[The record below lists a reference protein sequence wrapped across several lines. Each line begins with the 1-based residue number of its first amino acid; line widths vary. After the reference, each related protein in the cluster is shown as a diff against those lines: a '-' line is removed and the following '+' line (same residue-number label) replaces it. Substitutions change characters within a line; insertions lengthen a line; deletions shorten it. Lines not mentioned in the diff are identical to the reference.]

1 MINIINKFGIIM
13 GNIYS
18 WAEQECRLACKRENP
33 NFDFDSD
40 DFDYG
45 CSCYK
50 SALKAYKS
58 LVEDEHS
65 GMSFSFTRDILER
78 LMRHEPLTPITDD
91 DFEGGNLIYSDEDL
105 ASMGLK
111 SEIQC
116 PRMSSLFRKE
126 TLDGKITY
134 CDVDRAYCVDVES
147 PSDTFSCGRE
157 TNIVD
162 EMFPI
167 QMPYLPEKGEY
178 KVYVQ
183 TFLTDKKNGDFDT
196 QGVLYLITPDG
207 KRIDINRFYTEK
219 NGKMVEISK
228 EEYDELLEKRLYK
241 ISDLAADNILW
252 TLISNSSSDEEIES
266 REKMWKSLSSSVRN
280 DIESSLREM
289 CVFFENP
296 ENYKYNIFDV
306 RQNLCR
312 GNFDSYKDVNEL
324 VKIGE
329 FLQDILKLLK

>member
-1 MINIINKFGIIM
+1 MSNM
-13 GNIYS
+13 YS

-50 SALKAYKS
+50 SALKAYNS

-91 DFEGGNLIYSDEDL
+91 DFKGGNCIYSDKDL
-105 ASMGLK
+105 QEMGLK

-126 TLDGKITY
+126 TIDGEVTY
-134 CDVDRAYCVDVES
+134 NDVNRAYCIDIEK
-147 PSDTFSCGRE
+147 PSDTFSSSAD
-157 TNIVD
+157 NIVD
-162 EMFPI
+162 ELFPI
-167 QMPYLPEKGEY
+167 KMPYLPEKGKY

-196 QGVLYLITPDG
+196 RGVIYLITPDG
-207 KRIDINRFYTEK
+207 KRIDINRYYTEK
-219 NGKMVEISK
+219 NGEMVEISK
-228 EEYDELLEKRLYK
+228 DEYDELLKRRLDK
-241 ISDLAADNILW
+241 ICNATAENLLW
-252 TLISNSSSDEEIES
+252 TLVSNSSSDDEIER
-266 REKMWKSLSSSVRN
+266 REKMWKSLSSPVRN

-289 CVFFENP
+289 CLFFERP
-296 ENYKYNIFDV
+296 ENYKYNTFSV
-306 RQNLCR
+306 HQNLCR
-312 GNFDSYKDVNEL
+312 GKFDSFEDVDEL
-324 VKIGE
+324 VKIGK
-329 FLQDILKLLK
+329 FLQGILKQLK

>member
-1 MINIINKFGIIM
+1 M
-13 GNIYS
+13 GTYT
-18 WAEQECRLACKRENP
+18 WAEQECRLACKKENP

-58 LVEDEHS
+58 LAEDGHS

-91 DFEGGNLIYSDEDL
+91 DFEGGNYLYPDERL

-126 TLDGKITY
+126 TIDGEVTY
-134 CDVDRAYCVDVES
+134 HDLDRAYCIDMEK
-147 PSDTFSCGRE
+147 PSDTFSSSAS
-157 TNIVD
+157 NIVD
-162 EMFPI
+162 ELFPI
-167 QMPYLPEKGEY
+167 KMPYLPERGKY

-196 QGVLYLITPDG
+196 QGILYLITPEG
-207 KRIDINRFYTEK
+207 KRIDINRYYTEK
-219 NGKMVEISK
+219 EGKLVEISK
-228 EEYDELLEKRLYK
+228 DEYDKLLERRLDK
-241 ISDLAADNILW
+241 ICNTTAEDLLW
-252 TLISNSSSDEEIES
+252 TLIYNSSSDEETEHRKI
-266 REKMWKSLSSSVRN
+266 KWASLSQSIKS
-280 DIESSLREM
+280 DIESSLREL
-289 CVFFENP
+289 CTFFEDP
-296 ENYKYNIFDV
+296 DNYKYNTFKIH
-306 RQNLCR
+306 QNLCK
-312 GNFDSYKDVNEL
+312 GKFNSFTDIDEL
-324 VKIGE
+324 VEIGE
-329 FLQDILKLLK
+329 FLQNILKTLE

>member
-1 MINIINKFGIIM
+1 M
-13 GNIYS
+13 YD
-18 WAEQECRLACKRENP
+18 WAEQECRLACKKENP

-58 LVEDEHS
+58 LAEDGHS

-91 DFEGGNLIYSDEDL
+91 DFKGGSLIYSDEDL

-126 TLDGKITY
+126 TVDGKVTY
-134 CDVDRAYCVDVES
+134 CDVNRAYSINVET

-167 QMPYLPEKGEY
+167 KMPYLPEKEEY
-178 KVYVQ
+178 KVYIQ
-183 TFLTDKKNGDFDT
+183 TFLADKKNGDFDT
-196 QGVLYLITPDG
+196 QGILYLITPEG
-207 KRIDINRFYTEK
+207 KRIDINRYYTEK
-219 NGKMVEISK
+219 AGKMVEISK
-228 EEYDELLEKRLYK
+228 DEYDELLTNRLDK
-241 ISDLAADNILW
+241 ICDTTAENLLW
-252 TLISNSSSDEEIES
+252 TLVSNSSSDEEIER
-266 REKMWKSLSSSVRN
+266 REKIWKSLSPSIKN
-280 DIESSLREM
+280 GMESSLREM
-289 CVFFENP
+289 CMFFENP
-296 ENYKYNIFDV
+296 ENYKYNTFSIH
-306 RQNLCR
+306 QNLCK
-312 GNFDSYKDVNEL
+312 GKFDSFKDIDEL

-329 FLQDILKLLK
+329 FLQDILKMLK

>member
-1 MINIINKFGIIM
+1 MSM
-13 GNIYS
+13 YS
-18 WAEQECRLACKRENP
+18 WAEQECRLACKKENP
-33 NFDFDSD
+33 DFDFDSD

-50 SALKAYKS
+50 SALKAYKC
-58 LVEDEHS
+58 LMDDNHS
-65 GMSFSFTRDILER
+65 GMSFSFTRGILER

-91 DFEGGNLIYSDEDL
+91 DFKGGNLIYSDEDL

-126 TLDGKITY
+126 TVDGKVTY
-134 CDVDRAYCVDVES
+134 CDVNRAYSVNVET

-167 QMPYLPEKGEY
+167 KMPYLPEKEEY
-178 KVYVQ
+178 KVYIQ
-183 TFLTDKKNGDFDT
+183 TFLADKKNGDFDT
-196 QGVLYLITPDG
+196 QGILYLITPEG
-207 KRIDINRFYTEK
+207 KRIDINRYYTEK
-219 NGKMVEISK
+219 NGEMVEISK
-228 EEYDELLEKRLYK
+228 DEYDELLKRRLDK
-241 ISDLAADNILW
+241 ICNTTAATLLW
-252 TLISNSSSDEEIES
+252 TLISNSSSDDEIER
-266 REKMWKSLSSSVRN
+266 REKMWKSLSSSARN
-280 DIESSLREM
+280 DIESSLRQM

-296 ENYKYNIFDV
+296 ENYKYNKFNV
-306 RQNLCR
+306 HQQLCK
-312 GNFDSYKDVNEL
+312 GNFDSFKDVNEL

-329 FLQDILKLLK
+329 FLQSILEMLK

>member
-1 MINIINKFGIIM
+1 M
-13 GNIYS
+13 GTYT
-18 WAEQECRLACKRENP
+18 WAEQECRLACKKENP

-40 DFDYG
+40 DFDSG

-91 DFEGGNLIYSDEDL
+91 DFKGGSLIYSDEDL

-126 TLDGKITY
+126 TVDGKVTY
-134 CDVDRAYCVDVES
+134 CDVNRAYSINVEN
-147 PSDTFSCGRE
+147 PSDTFYCGRE

-167 QMPYLPEKGEY
+167 KMPYLPEKEEY
-178 KVYVQ
+178 KAYIQ
-183 TFLTDKKNGDFDT
+183 TFLADKKNGDFDT
-196 QGVLYLITPDG
+196 QGILYLITPEG
-207 KRIDINRFYTEK
+207 KRIDINRYYTEK
-219 NGKMVEISK
+219 AGKMVEISK
-228 EEYDELLEKRLYK
+228 DEYDELLANRLDK
-241 ISDLAADNILW
+241 ICDTAAENLLW
-252 TLISNSSSDEEIES
+252 TLVSNSSSDEEIER
-266 REKMWKSLSSSVRN
+266 REKVWKSISSSIKN

-289 CVFFENP
+289 CMFFENP
-296 ENYKYNIFDV
+296 ENYKYNTFSIH
-306 RQNLCR
+306 QSLCK
-312 GNFDSYKDVNEL
+312 GKFDSFRDIDEL

-329 FLQDILKLLK
+329 FLQNVLKTLE

>member
-1 MINIINKFGIIM
+1 MSM
-13 GNIYS
+13 YS
-18 WAEQECRLACKRENP
+18 WAEQECRLACKKENP
-33 NFDFDSD
+33 DFDFDSD

-50 SALKAYKS
+50 SALKTYKS
-58 LVEDEHS
+58 LAEDGHS

-91 DFEGGNLIYSDEDL
+91 DFKGGNLIYSDEDL

-126 TLDGKITY
+126 TVDGKVTY
-134 CDVDRAYCVDVES
+134 CNVDRAYCVNVET

-167 QMPYLPEKGEY
+167 KMPYLPEKEEY

-196 QGVLYLITPDG
+196 QGILYLTTPEG
-207 KRIDINRFYTEK
+207 KRIDINRYYTEK
-219 NGKMVEISK
+219 AGKMVEISK
-228 EEYDELLEKRLYK
+228 DEYDELLKRRLDK
-241 ISDLAADNILW
+241 ICDTTAEQLLW
-252 TLISNSSSDEEIES
+252 TLVSNSSSDEEIEC
-266 REKMWKSLSSSVRN
+266 REKMWKSLSSSARN

-289 CVFFENP
+289 CLFFENP
-296 ENYKYNIFDV
+296 ENYKYNTFEV
-306 RQNLCR
+306 HQKLCR
-312 GNFDSYKDVNEL
+312 GNFDLFKDVDEL

-329 FLQDILKLLK
+329 FLQSILEMLK

>member
-1 MINIINKFGIIM
+1 M
-13 GNIYS
+13 GTYT
-18 WAEQECRLACKRENP
+18 WAEQECRLACKKENP

-40 DFDYG
+40 DFDSG

-91 DFEGGNLIYSDEDL
+91 DFKGGSLIYSDEDL

-126 TLDGKITY
+126 TVDGKVTY
-134 CDVDRAYCVDVES
+134 CDVNRAYSINVEN
-147 PSDTFSCGRE
+147 PSDTFYCGRE

-167 QMPYLPEKGEY
+167 KMPYLPEKEEY
-178 KVYVQ
+178 KAYIQ
-183 TFLTDKKNGDFDT
+183 TFLADKKNGDFDT
-196 QGVLYLITPDG
+196 QGILYLITPEG
-207 KRIDINRFYTEK
+207 KRIDINRYYTEK
-219 NGKMVEISK
+219 AGKMVEISK
-228 EEYDELLEKRLYK
+228 DEYDELLANRLDK
-241 ISDLAADNILW
+241 ICDTAAENLLW
-252 TLISNSSSDEEIES
+252 TLVSNSSSDEEIER
-266 REKMWKSLSSSVRN
+266 REKIWKSISSSIKN

-289 CVFFENP
+289 CMFFENP
-296 ENYKYNIFDV
+296 ENYKYNTFSIH
-306 RQNLCR
+306 QSLCK
-312 GNFDSYKDVNEL
+312 GKFDSFRDIDEL

-329 FLQDILKLLK
+329 FLQNVLKTLE

>member
-1 MINIINKFGIIM
+1 MSM
-13 GNIYS
+13 YD
-18 WAEQECRLACKRENP
+18 WAEQECRLACKKENP
-33 NFDFDSD
+33 DFDFDSD

-58 LVEDEHS
+58 LAEDGHS

-91 DFEGGNLIYSDEDL
+91 DFKGGNLIYSDEDL

-126 TLDGKITY
+126 TVDGKVTY
-134 CDVDRAYCVDVES
+134 CDVNRAYSVNVET

-167 QMPYLPEKGEY
+167 KMPYLPEKEEY
-178 KVYVQ
+178 KVYIQ
-183 TFLTDKKNGDFDT
+183 TFLADKKNGDFDT
-196 QGVLYLITPDG
+196 QGILYLITPEG
-207 KRIDINRFYTEK
+207 KRIDINRYYTEK
-219 NGKMVEISK
+219 NGEMVEISK
-228 EEYDELLEKRLYK
+228 DEYDELLEKRLDK
-241 ISDLAADNILW
+241 ICDTTAENLLW
-252 TLISNSSSDEEIES
+252 TLVSNSSSDEETKR
-266 REKMWKSLSSSVRN
+266 REKIWKSLSPSIKN

-289 CVFFENP
+289 CMFFENP
-296 ENYKYNIFDV
+296 ENYKYNTFSIH
-306 RQNLCR
+306 QNLCR
-312 GNFDSYKDVNEL
+312 GKFDSFKDIDEL

-329 FLQDILKLLK
+329 FLQSILEMLK

>member
-1 MINIINKFGIIM
+1 M
-13 GNIYS
+13 GTYT
-18 WAEQECRLACKRENP
+18 WAEQECRLACKKENP

-58 LVEDEHS
+58 LAEDGHS

-91 DFEGGNLIYSDEDL
+91 DFKDGSLIYSDEDL

-126 TLDGKITY
+126 TVDGKVTY
-134 CDVDRAYCVDVES
+134 CDVNRAYSINVET

-167 QMPYLPEKGEY
+167 KMPYLPEKEEY

-183 TFLTDKKNGDFDT
+183 TFLADKKNGDFDT

-219 NGKMVEISK
+219 AGKMVEISRD
-228 EEYDELLEKRLYK
+228 EYDELLANRLDK
-241 ISDLAADNILW
+241 ICDTTAENLLW
-252 TLISNSSSDEEIES
+252 TLVSNSSSDEEIER
-266 REKMWKSLSSSVRN
+266 REKVWKSLSSSIKN

-289 CVFFENP
+289 CMFFENP
-296 ENYKYNIFDV
+296 ENYKYNTFSIH
-306 RQNLCR
+306 QSLCK
-312 GNFDSYKDVNEL
+312 GKFDSFKDIDEL

-329 FLQDILKLLK
+329 FLQDILKMLK

>member
-1 MINIINKFGIIM
+1 MNM
-13 GNIYS
+13 SMYS
-18 WAEQECRLACKRENP
+18 WAEQECRLSCKKENP
-33 NFDFDSD
+33 DFDFDSD

-58 LVEDEHS
+58 LAEDGHS

-91 DFEGGNLIYSDEDL
+91 DFKGGNLIYSDEDL

-116 PRMSSLFRKE
+116 LRMSSLFRKE
-126 TLDGKITY
+126 TVDGKVTY
-134 CDVDRAYCVDVES
+134 SDVNRAYSVNVED
-147 PSDTFSCGRE
+147 PSDTFSCGMD
-157 TNIVD
+157 TNIVN

-178 KVYVQ
+178 EVYVQ

-196 QGVLYLITPDG
+196 RGVLYLITPEG
-207 KRIDINRFYTEK
+207 KRIDINRYYTKK
-219 NGKMVEISK
+219 NREMVEISK

-241 ISDLAADNILW
+241 IRDDAADKILW
-252 TLISNSSSDEEIES
+252 TLVSNSSSDEEIER
-266 REKMWKSLSSSVRN
+266 REKIWKSLSPSIKN
-280 DIESSLREM
+280 GMESSLREM
-289 CVFFENP
+289 CSFFENP
-296 ENYKYNIFDV
+296 ENYKYNTFEV
-306 RQNLCR
+306 RQKLCK
-312 GNFDSYKDVNEL
+312 GNFDSFKDVNEL
-324 VKIGE
+324 VEIGV
-329 FLQDILKLLK
+329 FLQNILKMLK

>member
-1 MINIINKFGIIM
+1 MSM
-13 GNIYS
+13 YE
-18 WAEQECRLACKRENP
+18 WAEQECRLACKKENP

-58 LVEDEHS
+58 LAEDGHS

-91 DFEGGNLIYSDEDL
+91 DFKDGNYLYPDEQL

-126 TLDGKITY
+126 TIDGEVTY
-134 CDVDRAYCVDVES
+134 NDLDRAYCIDIEK
-147 PSDTFSCGRE
+147 PSDTFSSSA

-162 EMFPI
+162 ELFPI
-167 QMPYLPEKGEY
+167 KMPYLPEKGKY

-196 QGVLYLITPDG
+196 RGVIYLITPDG
-207 KRIDINRFYTEK
+207 KRIDINRYYTEK
-219 NGKMVEISK
+219 GGKMVEISK
-228 EEYDELLEKRLYK
+228 DEYDELLKRRLDK
-241 ISDLAADNILW
+241 ICNTTAGTLLW
-252 TLISNSSSDEEIES
+252 TLISNSSSDDEINR
-266 REKMWKSLSSSVRN
+266 REMIWNALLPSTREG
-280 DIESSLREM
+280 IENRLRQM

-296 ENYKYNIFDV
+296 ENYKYNKFNV
-306 RQNLCR
+306 HQQLCK
-312 GNFDSYKDVNEL
+312 GNFDSFKDVNEL
-324 VKIGE
+324 VKIGK
-329 FLQDILKLLK
+329 FLQGILEMLK

>member
-1 MINIINKFGIIM
+1 MSM
-13 GNIYS
+13 YE
-18 WAEQECRLACKRENP
+18 WAEQECRLACKKENP

-58 LVEDEHS
+58 LAEDGHS

-91 DFEGGNLIYSDEDL
+91 DFKDGDYLYPDEQL

-126 TLDGKITY
+126 TIDGEVTY
-134 CDVDRAYCVDVES
+134 NDLHRACCVDIEK
-147 PSDTFSCGRE
+147 PSDTFSSN
-157 TNIVD
+157 TDKIVD
-162 EMFPI
+162 ELFPI
-167 QMPYLPEKGEY
+167 KMPYLPEKGKY

-196 QGVLYLITPDG
+196 RGVIYLITPDG
-207 KRIDINRFYTEK
+207 KRIDINRYYTEK
-219 NGKMVEISK
+219 NGEMVEISK
-228 EEYDELLEKRLYK
+228 DEYDELLKRRLDK
-241 ISDLAADNILW
+241 ICNTTAATLLW
-252 TLISNSSSDEEIES
+252 TLISNSSSDDEIEH
-266 REKMWKSLSSSVRN
+266 REKMWKSLSSSARN
-280 DIESSLREM
+280 DIESSLRQM

-296 ENYKYNIFDV
+296 ENYKYNKFNV
-306 RQNLCR
+306 HQQLCK
-312 GNFDSYKDVNEL
+312 GNFDSFKDVNEL
-324 VKIGE
+324 VKIGK
-329 FLQDILKLLK
+329 FLQGILEILK

>member
-1 MINIINKFGIIM
+1 M
-13 GNIYS
+13 YS
-18 WAEQECRLACKRENP
+18 WAEQECRLACKKENP
-33 NFDFDSD
+33 DFDFDSD

-58 LVEDEHS
+58 LADDGHS

-91 DFEGGNLIYSDEDL
+91 DFKGGNLIYSDEDL

-126 TLDGKITY
+126 TVDGKVTY
-134 CDVDRAYCVDVES
+134 CDVNRSYSVNVET

-167 QMPYLPEKGEY
+167 KMPYLPEKEEY
-178 KVYVQ
+178 KVYIQ
-183 TFLTDKKNGDFDT
+183 TFLVDKKNGDFDT
-196 QGVLYLITPDG
+196 QGILYLITPEG
-207 KRIDINRFYTEK
+207 KRIDINRYYTEK
-219 NGKMVEISK
+219 AGKMVEISK
-228 EEYDELLEKRLYK
+228 DEYDELLKRRLDK
-241 ISDLAADNILW
+241 ICDTTAENLLW
-252 TLISNSSSDEEIES
+252 TLVSNSSSDEEIER
-266 REKMWKSLSSSVRN
+266 REKIWKSLSPSIKN

-289 CVFFENP
+289 CMFFENP
-296 ENYKYNIFDV
+296 ENYKYNTFEV
-306 RQNLCR
+306 HQKLCR
-312 GNFDSYKDVNEL
+312 GNFDLFKDVDEL

-329 FLQDILKLLK
+329 FLQSILEMLK

>member
-1 MINIINKFGIIM
+1 MS
-13 GNIYS
+13 IYN

-33 NFDFDSD
+33 NFDFDSN

-58 LVEDEHS
+58 LIDDNHS
-65 GMSFSFTRDILER
+65 GASFSFTRDILER

-91 DFEGGNLIYSDEDL
+91 DFKGGTLIYSDEDL

-134 CDVDRAYCVDVES
+134 SDVDRAYCVNVEN
-147 PSDTFSCGRE
+147 PSNTFSCGME
-157 TNIVD
+157 TNIIN

-167 QMPYLPEKGEY
+167 HMPYLPKKGRYEL
-178 KVYVQ
+178 YVQ

-196 QGVLYLITPDG
+196 RGVLYLITPDG
-207 KRIDINRFYTEK
+207 ERIDINRFYTEK
-219 NGKMVEISK
+219 NGEMVEISK
-228 EEYDELLEKRLYK
+228 EEYDKLLEKRLDK
-241 ISDLAADNILW
+241 ISDIAADSILW
-252 TLISNSSSDEEIES
+252 TLISNSSSDDEIDRRES
-266 REKMWKSLSSSVRN
+266 KWKAILPSTRER
-280 DIESSLREM
+280 IEDSLRQM
-289 CVFFENP
+289 CAFFEAP
-296 ENYKYNIFDV
+296 ENYKYNTFEIH
-306 RQNLCR
+306 QKLCA
-312 GNFDSYKDVNEL
+312 GNFDSFKDINEL
-324 VKIGE
+324 VEIGV
-329 FLQDILKLLK
+329 FLQNILKILE

>member
-1 MINIINKFGIIM
+1 M
-13 GNIYS
+13 YD
-18 WAEQECRLACKRENP
+18 WAEQECRLACKKENP

-58 LVEDEHS
+58 LAEDGHS

-91 DFEGGNLIYSDEDL
+91 DFKDGNYLYPDEQL

-126 TLDGKITY
+126 TIDGEVAY
-134 CDVDRAYCVDVES
+134 NDLDRAYCIDIEK
-147 PSDTFSCGRE
+147 PSDTFSSSAD
-157 TNIVD
+157 NIVD
-162 EMFPI
+162 ELFPI
-167 QMPYLPEKGEY
+167 KMPYLPEKGKY

-196 QGVLYLITPDG
+196 RGVIYLITPDG
-207 KRIDINRFYTEK
+207 KRIDINRYYTEK
-219 NGKMVEISK
+219 EGKMVEISK
-228 EEYDELLEKRLYK
+228 DEYDELLEKRVDK
-241 ISDLAADNILW
+241 ICNITAEQLLW
-252 TLISNSSSDEEIES
+252 TLVSNSSSDEEINR
-266 REKMWKSLSSSVRN
+266 REMIWNALLPSTREG
-280 DIESSLREM
+280 IENRLRQM

-296 ENYKYNIFDV
+296 ENYKYNKFNV
-306 RQNLCR
+306 HQQLCK
-312 GNFDSYKDVNEL
+312 GNFDLFKDVDEL

-329 FLQDILKLLK
+329 FLQSILEMLK

>member
-1 MINIINKFGIIM
+1 MSM
-13 GNIYS
+13 YD

-33 NFDFDSD
+33 DFNFDSE

-78 LMRHEPLTPITDD
+78 LMRQEPLTPITDD
-91 DFEGGNLIYSDEDL
+91 DFKGGSLIYSDEDL
-105 ASMGLK
+105 ASLGLK

-134 CDVDRAYCVDVES
+134 SDVNRAYSVNVED
-147 PSDTFSCGRE
+147 PSDTFSCGRDS
-157 TNIVD
+157 NIVD

-167 QMPYLPEKGEY
+167 QMPYLPEKGGY

-196 QGVLYLITPDG
+196 QGFLYLITPDG
-207 KRIDINRFYTEK
+207 KRININRYYTEK
-219 NGKMVEISK
+219 AGKMVEISK
-228 EEYDELLEKRLYK
+228 DEYDELLAKRLDK
-241 ISDLAADNILW
+241 ICDTTAEQLLW
-252 TLISNSSSDEEIES
+252 TLVSNSSSDDEINRREEKWNAMLPSTREGIE
-266 REKMWKSLSSSVRN
+266 E
-280 DIESSLREM
+280 SLRQL
-289 CVFFENP
+289 CAFFEVP
-296 ENYKYNIFDV
+296 ENYKYNTFEF
-306 RQNLCR
+306 RQKLCR
-312 GNFDSYKDVNEL
+312 GNFDSFKDIYEL
-324 VKIGE
+324 VEIGE
-329 FLQDILKLLK
+329 FLQNILKMLE

>member
-1 MINIINKFGIIM
+1 MSM
-13 GNIYS
+13 YE
-18 WAEQECRLACKRENP
+18 WAERECRIACKKEKP
-33 NFDFDSD
+33 DFNFDGE

-58 LVEDEHS
+58 LAEDGHS

-91 DFEGGNLIYSDEDL
+91 DFKGGSLIYSDEDL
-105 ASMGLK
+105 ASLGLK

-126 TLDGKITY
+126 TVDGKVTY
-134 CDVDRAYCVDVES
+134 CDVNRAYSINVET

-167 QMPYLPEKGEY
+167 KMPYLPEKEEY
-178 KVYVQ
+178 KVYIQ
-183 TFLTDKKNGDFDT
+183 TFLADKKNGDFDT
-196 QGVLYLITPDG
+196 QGILYLITPEG
-207 KRIDINRFYTEK
+207 KRININRYYTEK
-219 NGKMVEISK
+219 AGKMVEISK
-228 EEYDELLEKRLYK
+228 DEYDELLANRLDK
-241 ISDLAADNILW
+241 ICDTTAENLLW
-252 TLISNSSSDEEIES
+252 TLVSNSSSDEEIER
-266 REKMWKSLSSSVRN
+266 REKIWKSLSPSIKN
-280 DIESSLREM
+280 GMESSLREM
-289 CVFFENP
+289 CMFFENP
-296 ENYKYNIFDV
+296 ENYKYNTFSIH
-306 RQNLCR
+306 QSLCK
-312 GNFDSYKDVNEL
+312 GNFDSFKDIDEL

-329 FLQDILKLLK
+329 FLQNILKILE

>member
-1 MINIINKFGIIM
+1 M
-13 GNIYS
+13 GTYT
-18 WAEQECRLACKRENP
+18 WAEQECRLACKKENP

-40 DFDYG
+40 DFDSG

-91 DFEGGNLIYSDEDL
+91 DFKGGSLIYSDEDL

-126 TLDGKITY
+126 TVDGKVTY
-134 CDVDRAYCVDVES
+134 CDVNRAYSINVEN
-147 PSDTFSCGRE
+147 PSDTFYCGRE

-167 QMPYLPEKGEY
+167 KMPYLPEKEEY
-178 KVYVQ
+178 KAYIQ
-183 TFLTDKKNGDFDT
+183 TFLADKKNGDFDT
-196 QGVLYLITPDG
+196 QGILYLITPEG
-207 KRIDINRFYTEK
+207 KRIDINRYYTEK
-219 NGKMVEISK
+219 AGKMVEISK
-228 EEYDELLEKRLYK
+228 DEYDELLANRLDK
-241 ISDLAADNILW
+241 ICDTAAENLLW
-252 TLISNSSSDEEIES
+252 TLVSNSSSDEEIER
-266 REKMWKSLSSSVRN
+266 REKVWKSISSSIKN
-280 DIESSLREM
+280 DIESSLMEM
-289 CVFFENP
+289 CMFFENP
-296 ENYKYNIFDV
+296 ENYKYNTFSIH
-306 RQNLCR
+306 QSLCK
-312 GNFDSYKDVNEL
+312 GKFDSFRDIDEL

-329 FLQDILKLLK
+329 FLQNVLKTLE